1 MNTST
6 NFPVNPIKNSQLYS
20 YAIIDCAQLED
31 DFYDTFIQQY
41 AQYTTNTSQVTQLNK
56 ATQIESLFK
65 GTLDEPSAKAG
76 PILIKLDITQ
86 DSPLRQKLL
95 SLEQQSPAVLWLW
108 TKLDFYHLAERTL
121 KPLLYGQLEDQ
132 SEVLIRYYDPRCTE
146 NLCKLFKEDPTTA
159 KLINQISAWAYQED
173 GEYRYLIT

>member
-6 NFPVNPIKNSQLYS
+6 HLPVNPIKNSQLYS

-31 DFYDTFIQQY
+31 DFYATFIQQY
-41 AQYTTNTSQVTQLNK
+41 AQYTSNTNQ

-76 PILIKLDITQ
+76 PVLIKLDITQ
-86 DSPLRQKLL
+86 DSSLRQKLL

-132 SEVLIRYYDPRCTE
+132 SEVLIRYYDPRCTK
-146 NLCKLFKEDPTTA
+146 NLCKLFKEDPATA
-159 KLINQISAWAYQED
+159 KLISQISAWAYQED
-173 GEYRYLIT
+173 GQYRYLIT